1 MNFKF
6 NVTMTEQD
14 YLDFNTF
21 VTFNTSQG
29 KRMLILVR
37 ALVTVLCL
45 ALAFALLLFGDFGVI
60 SIIGAVLIAAMLLC
74 YNLGYKHWI
83 TVSLKKQIEKLKTQG
98 KLPYSAQY
106 TAEFTDVGIT
116 ETDESCRSEYKYSVI
131 EKISIYGGT
140 VYIHLDAVRAIILPF
155 SCFEAREQYEDFLGF
170 ISTKCPNI
178 VRY

>member
-83 TVSLKKQIEKLKTQG
+83 TVSLKKQIEKLNTQ
-98 KLPYSAQY
+98 
-106 TAEFTDVGIT
+106 
-116 ETDESCRSEYKYSVI
+116 
-131 EKISIYGGT
+131 
-140 VYIHLDAVRAIILPF
+140 
-155 SCFEAREQYEDFLGF
+155 
-170 ISTKCPNI
+170 
-178 VRY
+178 